1 MNKWKVVLAAVI
13 FAALAGCASV
23 ETKRE
28 AFPLMYDE
36 DYKPLSI
43 LVAPAINKSTAADAG
58 ELINVTLTQ
67 PLADNGFYVV
77 PIAIVS
83 EIFQSEGIVAG
94 EQLLAAPMSVFSE
107 NFGADA
113 VLFVTINEWDK
124 NYYVVG
130 GNVTVGMSFV
140 LLSTKDRE
148 VVWSYDAQVVLNTA
162 GQSSGSLLVD
172 LISTAVNTAIADYIP
187 IARQVNS
194 IAIST
199 LPFGQYHP
207 RTGQDGEAN
216 VVLTASN
223 DEALKND

>member
-216 VVLTASN
+216 VVLTASK